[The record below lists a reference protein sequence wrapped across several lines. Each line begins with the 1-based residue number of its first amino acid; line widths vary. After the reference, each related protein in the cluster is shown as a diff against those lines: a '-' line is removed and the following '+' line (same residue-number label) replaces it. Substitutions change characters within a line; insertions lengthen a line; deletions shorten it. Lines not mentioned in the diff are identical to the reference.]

1 MFLPS
6 NIMSEVKNDKNI
18 SVLPGD
24 FVNKIEG
31 DLNKMVDAVP
41 DYLLSIF
48 SELKE
53 NFHFP
58 NAFEFLTGLCVGHCM
73 GSYVQA
79 YQQVY
84 EKDPHSKELKEI
96 HKIIFR
102 RRIQIEQSVSAFL
115 EENDI
120 K

>member
-1 MFLPS
+1 MA
-6 NIMSEVKNDKNI
+6 EVEN
-18 SVLPGD
+18 
-24 FVNKIEG
+24 NKIVSTLPNDFIYRIES
-31 DLNKMVDAVP
+31 DLNKIVEAVP
-41 DYLLSIF
+41 EYISSIF

-53 NFHFP
+53 NFYFP

-79 YQQVY
+79 YQQIY
-84 EKDPHSKELKEI
+84 EKNPSSRELVEI

-115 EENDI
+115 EENNI

>member
-1 MFLPS
+1 MDEIKNYKIISNLPEEFS
-6 NIMSEVKNDKNI
+6 HR
-18 SVLPGD
+18 
-24 FVNKIEG
+24 IEN
-31 DLNKMVDAVP
+31 DLNKIVEAMP
-41 DYLLSIF
+41 EYLSSIL
-48 SELKE
+48 SELRE

-84 EKDPHSKELKEI
+84 EKIPSSKELTEI
-96 HKIIFR
+96 HEIIFR

-115 EENDI
+115 EESNA

>member
-1 MFLPS
+1 MISILP
-6 NIMSEVKNDKNI
+6 NDFI
-18 SVLPGD
+18 H
-24 FVNKIEG
+24 KIEN
-31 DLNKMVDAVP
+31 DLNKIVEAVP

-53 NFHFP
+53 NFYFP
-58 NAFEFLTGLCVGHCM
+58 NRFEFLIGLCVGHCM

-79 YQQVY
+79 YQQIY
-84 EKDPHSKELKEI
+84 EKIPSPKELIDI

-102 RRIQIEQSVSAFL
+102 RRIEIEQSVSAFL
-115 EENDI
+115 EENNM

>member
-1 MFLPS
+1 MA
-6 NIMSEVKNDKNI
+6 EVKNNKI
-18 SVLPGD
+18 SSVLPNE
-24 FVNKIEG
+24 FMHRIES
-31 DLNKMVDAVP
+31 DLNKIVEAVP
-41 DYLLSIF
+41 EYISSIF

-53 NFHFP
+53 NFYFP

-79 YQQVY
+79 YQQIY
-84 EKDPHSKELKEI
+84 EKVPSSRELTEI

-102 RRIQIEQSVSAFL
+102 RRIQIEQSLSAFI
-115 EENDI
+115 EENNI

>member
-1 MFLPS
+1 
-6 NIMSEVKNDKNI
+6 MSEVKNNKI
-18 SVLPGD
+18 SSVLPKD
-24 FVNKIEG
+24 FIYKIES
-31 DLNKMVDAVP
+31 DLNKIAEAIP
-41 DYLLSIF
+41 EYLSSIF

-53 NFHFP
+53 NFYFP

-84 EKDPHSKELKEI
+84 EKIPTSKELIEI
-96 HKIIFR
+96 HNIIFR
-102 RRIQIEQSVSAFL
+102 RRTQIEQSVSAFI

-120 K
+120 R

>member
-1 MFLPS
+1 MA
-6 NIMSEVKNDKNI
+6 EVKNNKI
-18 SVLPGD
+18 SLVLPNE
-24 FVNKIEG
+24 FMHRIES
-31 DLNKMVDAVP
+31 DLNKIVEAVP
-41 DYLLSIF
+41 EYISSIF

-53 NFHFP
+53 NFYFP

-79 YQQVY
+79 YQQIY
-84 EKDPHSKELKEI
+84 EKVPSSRELTEI

-102 RRIQIEQSVSAFL
+102 RRIQIEQSVSAFI
-115 EENDI
+115 EENNI